1 MTPYVK
7 LKMLV
12 ATLTWAIGVGKTSVL
27 AELQQ
32 LVLSDSSLERFT
44 WVFYLEPVEEWQ
56 AEGWLADFNAEPGRT
71 ALGFQMK
78 VLLGQ
83 DEAMAS
89 WLDTDR
95 SSDRPVIVITERSPV
110 DGCQIFMPLSP
121 TTKRE
126 KDLVNQFG
134 GRLWKPNV
142 NILLNCSTDTATER
156 RNMRSRDE
164 PSHAYANLVH
174 KQYNENL
181 HLFDSIVEN
190 SASPREAAAE
200 ILTLVLQ
207 HACKKHP
214 ARHEL

>member
-1 MTPYVK
+1 MF
-7 LKMLV
+7 V
-12 ATLTWAIGVGKTSVL
+12 ATLTGAIGVGKTSVL

-32 LVLSDSSLERFT
+32 LVLSDNSLKRFV

-56 AEGWLADFNAEPGRT
+56 AEGWLSDYNAEPGRT

-89 WLDTDR
+89 WRDTDI

-121 TTKRE
+121 TTQRE
-126 KDLVNQFG
+126 KNLVNHFG
-134 GRLWKPNV
+134 RRLWKPNV
-142 NILLNCSTDTATER
+142 NILLNCSQEQAIER

-164 PSHAYANLVH
+164 PNHAYANSVH
-174 KQYNENL
+174 EQYNKNL
-181 HLFDSIVEN
+181 HLFDAIVEN
-190 SASPREAAAE
+190 SATPREAAAKV
-200 ILTLVLQ
+200 LTLILE
-207 HACKKHP
+207 HASKF
-214 ARHEL
+214 